1 MQRSRSS
8 ELLAWR
14 VVRGRRQVPDYP
26 RRPQNRGMSDVSLLG
41 TGLLGAP
48 IAFRLAS
55 TGLAVTVWN
64 RTAFRAS
71 PLGEAGLEVV
81 PTPVEALLAS
91 PVTILM
97 LADGP
102 AIREVLFSPEAVAAL
117 AGRTVVQMGTIG
129 PDESR
134 AFAAEIAAA
143 GGEWVEAPVLGS
155 IPQADSGTL
164 QVMVGGTADQ
174 LERLEPL
181 FSCLGKDIRL
191 VGEVGKAAALKLA
204 LNQLIGSL
212 TAAFAT
218 SLAYVRA
225 EGLDPEI
232 FMGILRP
239 SALYAPTFD
248 KKLGRMLDGEYS
260 NPTFPLRLLR
270 KDVELFARAASEAG
284 VGSRM
289 AEAVLSIV
297 DTAMEKGL
305 AEGDYSALAEALVTA
320 LPVPAPRL

>member
-1 MQRSRSS
+1 
-8 ELLAWR
+8 
-14 VVRGRRQVPDYP
+14 
-26 RRPQNRGMSDVSLLG
+26 MSDVSLLG

-48 IAFRLAS
+48 IALRLAS
-55 TGLAVTVWN
+55 TGLEVTVWN
-64 RTAFRAS
+64 RTAAKAEE
-71 PLGEAGLEVV
+71 LGEAGLAVV
-81 PTPVEALLAS
+81 PTATEALLAS
-91 PVTILM
+91 RVTILM
-97 LADGP
+97 LADAP
-102 AIREVLFSPEAVAAL
+102 AIRQVLFSPEAVAAL
-117 AGRTVVQMGTIG
+117 AGRTLVQMGTIG

-134 AFAAEIAAA
+134 TFAAEVAAA

-164 QVMVGGTADQ
+164 QVMVGGTAEQ

-181 FSCLGKDIRL
+181 LSCLGRDVRL
-191 VGEVGKAAALKLA
+191 VGEVGMAAALKLA

-225 EGLDPEI
+225 EGIPAEL
-232 FMGILRP
+232 FMEVLRP

-270 KDVELFARAASEAG
+270 KDVELFRRAALAAG
-284 VGSRM
+284 VAPPV
-289 AEAVLSIV
+289 AEAVLAVV
-297 DTAMEKGL
+297 DAAMEKALGD
-305 AEGDYSALAEALVTA
+305 GDYAALVEGLVTP
-320 LPVPAPRL
+320 LPEPASRL

>member
-1 MQRSRSS
+1 
-8 ELLAWR
+8 
-14 VVRGRRQVPDYP
+14 
-26 RRPQNRGMSDVSLLG
+26 MSDVSLLG

-48 IAFRLAS
+48 IAGRLAS
-55 TGLAVTVWN
+55 AGLEVTVWN
-64 RTAFRAS
+64 RTASKAKV
-71 PLGEAGLEVV
+71 LGEAGLAVA
-81 PTPVEALLAS
+81 PTAADALLAS

-97 LADGP
+97 LADAP
-102 AIREVLFSPEAVAAL
+102 AIRDVLASPGVLAAL

-134 AFAAEIAAA
+134 AFGAEVAAA

-164 QVMVGGTADQ
+164 QVMVGGTAEQ
-174 LERLEPL
+174 LERLAPL
-181 FSCLGKDIRL
+181 LSCLGRDVRL
-191 VGEVGKAAALKLA
+191 VGEVGMAAALKLA

-218 SLAYVRA
+218 SLVYVRA
-225 EGLDPEI
+225 EGIPAEL
-232 FMGILRP
+232 FMDVLRP

-270 KDVELFARAASEAG
+270 KDVDLFVRAARASG
-284 VGSRM
+284 VAPQM

-297 DTAMEKGL
+297 ESAMEKALGDGDYAAL
-305 AEGDYSALAEALVTA
+305 AEGLVTP
-320 LPVPAPRL
+320 LPEPASRL